1 MVIFHSYV
9 SLPEGTGGHRLMAP
23 VKVKSYAI
31 NTEKQRLQNET
42 FFATLRWHKGV
53 CDTYFSCRQ
62 NHKSHLEGMYRL

>member
-31 NTEKQRLQNET
+31 NTEKQRLQNKT
-42 FFATLRWHKGV
+42 FFCNTKMAQRGL
-53 CDTYFSCRQ
+53 
-62 NHKSHLEGMYRL
+62 